1 MFCSWVCA
9 ATHWFLSY
17 SFFIFLVE
25 CFHFSLGTVLD
36 VAGSNKKQMQNE
48 KWGERN
54 TLESCRRRFEKK
66 VVLLANNMI

>member
-25 CFHFSLGTVLD
+25 CFHFTLGTVSD

-48 KWGERN
+48 K
-54 TLESCRRRFEKK
+54 
-66 VVLLANNMI
+66 